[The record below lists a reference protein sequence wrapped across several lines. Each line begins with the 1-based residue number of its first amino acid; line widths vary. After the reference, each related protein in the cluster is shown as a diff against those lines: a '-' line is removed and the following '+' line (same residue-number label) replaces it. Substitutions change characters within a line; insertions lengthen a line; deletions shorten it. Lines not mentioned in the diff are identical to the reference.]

1 MPGPPR
7 WKLAMTTGRRAPAI
21 QEMAS
26 LLSEMPQL
34 EDEVMDLTPA
44 AAAPK
49 AMLEEATSLS
59 PWMKMPPT
67 CGIRRAKYS
76 GTSF

>member
-7 WKLAMTTGRRAPAI
+7 WKFATTTGNLAPAI

-34 EDEVMDLTPA
+34 EELVILLTPA
-44 AAAPK
+44 AAAP
-49 AMLEEATSLS
+49 
-59 PWMKMPPT
+59 
-67 CGIRRAKYS
+67 
-76 GTSF
+76 